1 MRIVLFILASSLLT
15 ALTSSPVD
23 GQEYTLSPESSLAI
37 NGTSSVNSFTCK
49 AREMDGTGM
58 LRGQASS
65 DSPARIEVLA
75 HELDCGHQKMNRD
88 LRDALKADEF
98 PIISF
103 QLQHAEMIG
112 GSGSDEEGLT
122 VQIVGTLTL
131 AGQSRDIAVLLHAH
145 SLPDGRVRGTGEKD
159 LLMTDFGVKPPTA
172 LMGLVK
178 ARDEITISFDL
189 TAAPKTSARAVQ

>member
-1 MRIVLFILASSLLT
+1 MRTVLFLLASSLLT
-15 ALTSSPVD
+15 ALTSVPVD

-49 AREMDGTGM
+49 ADEMDGSGT
-58 LRGQASS
+58 LRGEESTE
-65 DSPARIEVLA
+65 SPARIEVLA
-75 HELDCGHQKMNRD
+75 HELDCGHRKMNRD

-103 QLQHAEMIG
+103 QLQHAELIAAN
-112 GSGSDEEGLT
+112 GSDSEGMT
-122 VQIVGTLTL
+122 VQVVGTLTL
-131 AGQSRDIAVLLHAH
+131 AGHARDIAVLLHAT

-178 ARDEITISFDL
+178 ARDEITIVFDL
-189 TAAPKTSARAVQ
+189 TAAPTASARAIK